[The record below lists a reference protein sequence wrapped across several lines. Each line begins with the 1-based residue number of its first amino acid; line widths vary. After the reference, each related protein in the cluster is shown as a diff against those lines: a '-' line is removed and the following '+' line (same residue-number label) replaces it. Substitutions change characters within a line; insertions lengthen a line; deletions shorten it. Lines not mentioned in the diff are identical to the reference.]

1 MTSRS
6 TELHLHRLVRQGA
19 LRLFDPPLVKGEA
32 FRRRLWVHPELEDW
46 VKTQGIGKDER
57 FFDDVRAFLKSFV
70 TGEDFDD
77 DVKLKPLQPLSGGW
91 FEFRITFNP
100 QTRIFGG
107 FLRQGEFVAVLQQN
121 RRELDRAG
129 FAGSVGRAQGIW
141 GRLFDRRRP
150 LNDSRNFL
158 LGEFFDDNTD

>member
-6 TELHLHRLVRQGA
+6 TELHLRMLVRQGA
-19 LRLFDPPLVKGEA
+19 LRLFDPELVKGEA
-32 FRRRLWVHPELEDW
+32 FRRRLWLHPDLEDW
-46 VKTQGIGKDER
+46 VNTQGIGKDER

-121 RRELDRAG
+121 RRELDRSG
-129 FAGSVGRAQGIW
+129 FAGSVARTQVIW
-141 GRLFDRRRP
+141 RRLFDQQRP
-150 LNDSRNFL
+150 LNENRDFL
-158 LGEFFDDNTD
+158 LGEFFDDNTN